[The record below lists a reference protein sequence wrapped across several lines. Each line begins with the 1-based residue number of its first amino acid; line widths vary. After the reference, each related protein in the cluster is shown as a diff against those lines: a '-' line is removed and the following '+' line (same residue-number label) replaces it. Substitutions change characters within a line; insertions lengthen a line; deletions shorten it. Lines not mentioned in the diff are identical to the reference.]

1 MRAPDASQTAK
12 RPLTVLMTA
21 YNAEN
26 TIASAIES
34 MLQQTFTDFSLLV
47 VNDGSTDRTGEIVQK
62 IATADDR
69 VLYWPMEHVGLCTAV
84 NAGLAE
90 IQSRYVARM
99 DADDLSHP
107 TRLAKQM
114 EFIQRQPGVHVVGA
128 HAHTIANNGRHIT
141 RIGGGPAT
149 IAEYLEFRK
158 KRKPFFLLNSSV
170 LAERSALIDYG
181 GYRWDDFPADDV
193 GLYTRIAQDHPVL
206 TMPDYLVDYR
216 LTPGGITSSHQ
227 WRMIVQ
233 FAKFDYNLQND
244 NPVDFDSFVRRLAS
258 RPFSRLR
265 LRWGSL
271 HKSTVRYGAY
281 HFFNGRPTKGL
292 LFLLFG
298 AAMEPHRGIQKL
310 MRAQL

>member
-1 MRAPDASQTAK
+1 
-12 RPLTVLMTA
+12 MTA

-62 IATADDR
+62 IAAADDR

-107 TRLAKQM
+107 ARLEKQM
-114 EFIQRQPGVHVVGA
+114 DFIQRQPEVKVVGA

-149 IAEYLEFRK
+149 IDEYVAFRQE
-158 KRKPFFLLNSSV
+158 RKPFFLLNSSV
-170 LAERSALIDYG
+170 LANA
-181 GYRWDDFPADDV
+181 P
-193 GLYTRIAQDHPVL
+193 P
-206 TMPDYLVDYR
+206 
-216 LTPGGITSSHQ
+216 SSTTA
-227 WRMIVQ
+227 VT
-233 FAKFDYNLQND
+233 AGTT
-244 NPVDFDSFVRRLAS
+244 S
-258 RPFSRLR
+258 RPTTSACIPASPRTTRAHHAGFSGGLSADARRDHFLAPVAHDRPVRQIRLQSPER
-265 LRWGSL
+265 
-271 HKSTVRYGAY
+271 
-281 HFFNGRPTKGL
+281 
-292 LFLLFG
+292 
-298 AAMEPHRGIQKL
+298 
-310 MRAQL
+310 